1 MPPDDPHP
9 IDIRIGQNLRLF
21 RIEASL
27 TQTALA
33 HALGLTFQ
41 QVQKYEKGSNRIA
54 ASRLWDCAQIL
65 RVPPAQFFLS
75 PGVALETVPATE
87 IDRTLA
93 CWLTVYQRLETRP
106 RKLVIELAKLLSELP
121 GE

>member
-1 MPPDDPHP
+1 MPDEHPHP
-9 IDIRIGQNLRLF
+9 IDIRIGQNIRLF
-21 RIEASL
+21 RTQAGI

-41 QVQKYEKGSNRIA
+41 QVQKYEKGTNRVA

-65 RVPPAQFFLS
+65 QVPPAQFFLS
-75 PGVALETVPATE
+75 PGVALEAVPATE
-87 IDRTLA
+87 IDRTLTG
-93 CWLTVYQRLETRP
+93 WLTIYQRLETRP
-106 RKLVIELAKLLSELP
+106 RKLIIELAKLLSELP

>member
-1 MPPDDPHP
+1 MPDEHPHP
-9 IDIRIGQNLRLF
+9 IDIRIGQNIRLF
-21 RIEASL
+21 RSQAGL

-41 QVQKYEKGSNRIA
+41 QIQKYEKASNRIA

-65 RVPPAQFFLS
+65 QVLPAQFFLS
-75 PGVALETVPATE
+75 PGVALETIPATE
-87 IDRTLA
+87 IDRTLTG
-93 CWLTVYQRLETRP
+93 WLTIYQRLETRP
-106 RKLVIELAKLLSELP
+106 RKLIIELAKLLSELP